1 MVWDKIEVVLEGNNW
16 YRRAIKLMKDVAFLT
31 VGKTTERKKKKE
43 KVGKRVEFAT
53 AEKNRVK
60 IQLLRANSEQE
71 IQQRKTELAEKK
83 KARKVIT
90 TDVDA
95 ERTECEIKKTM
106 QRYQIDTNVL
116 WKFRRRINKTGKEKL
131 YLKKNE
137 HETKD
142 I

>member
-16 YRRAIKLMKDVAFLT
+16 YRRAIKLMKDAAFLT

-71 IQQRKTELAEKK
+71 IQQRKT
-83 KARKVIT
+83 
-90 TDVDA
+90 
-95 ERTECEIKKTM
+95 
-106 QRYQIDTNVL
+106 
-116 WKFRRRINKTGKEKL
+116 
-131 YLKKNE
+131 
-137 HETKD
+137 
-142 I
+142 